1 MLCASSPV
9 RSVSRVASCRLQVS
23 TTGAPSVSYAKMKS
37 SPRAAPYHVPSPS
50 LSAFYGNGFSSSWL
64 DGAALPSA
72 FALGIPAASTTSASA
87 ALSPDPPG
95 QGTLRAQTCVYCR
108 LDYPC
113 TPFPLQ
119 TPDSRSCSQRRRLH
133 LRDIGVMSQSLSVW
147 SNRVVLSVM
156 IHE

>member
-1 MLCASSPV
+1 MLSGCTADVIRRFWRGVYCTCARHASPPV
-9 RSVSRVASCRLQVS
+9 TTELSGASGVRHQSRSVRRAVCWQCRSVSRVASCRLQVS

-72 FALGIPAASTTSASA
+72 FALGIPAASTTSA

-95 QGTLRAQTCVYCR
+95 QGTLRAQT
-108 LDYPC
+108 
-113 TPFPLQ
+113 
-119 TPDSRSCSQRRRLH
+119 
-133 LRDIGVMSQSLSVW
+133 
-147 SNRVVLSVM
+147 
-156 IHE
+156 